1 MSKKK
6 SKPAARKAPKKAP
19 VKVVKK
25 SAKKAV
31 KKKAVKKKAVKKSA
45 SRARVSAASLA
56 APERTPRTKT
66 ANIFIFQTGTGVKIR
81 TSPQRLYAN
90 PGDHV
95 EFNVVNMIDDSDAP
109 VTIEFPEGG
118 PWGKDPFEIRSW
130 GRKPLTDATAGRYK
144 FTVRG
149 LGVEEDP
156 ELEIPDGN

>member
-6 SKPAARKAPKKAP
+6 SKQAAKKAPKKTP
-19 VKVVKK
+19 
-25 SAKKAV
+25 KKAV
-31 KKKAVKKKAVKKSA
+31 KKVVKKKAAKKSA
-45 SRARVSAASLA
+45 STARVSAASLA

-66 ANIFIFQTGTGVKIR
+66 ANVFIFKTDSGIKIR

-95 EFNVVNMIDDSDAP
+95 EFNVVNMVDDSEAP
-109 VTIEFPEGG
+109 VTIEFPGGG

-130 GRKPLTDATAGRYK
+130 GRKPLINAPAGRFKY
-144 FTVRG
+144 TVRA

-156 ELEIPDGN
+156 ELELPDGM

>member
-6 SKPAARKAPKKAP
+6 SKPAARKAPKKAT
-19 VKVVKK
+19 
-25 SAKKAV
+25 KKAPAKAV
-31 KKKAVKKKAVKKSA
+31 KKAVKKKAVKKSA
-45 SRARVSAASLA
+45 SKARMSAASLA

-66 ANIFIFQTGTGVKIR
+66 ANIFIFQTGQGVKIR

-118 PWGKDPFEIRSW
+118 PWGKDPFEVRSW
-130 GRKPLTDATAGRYK
+130 NRKPLVDATAGRFKY
-144 FTVRG
+144 TVRG
-149 LGVEEDP
+149 LGAEEDP
-156 ELEIPDGN
+156 EVEIPDGN